1 VSTNLELWEKVC
13 KTDPKHTKE
22 VAFGRKF
29 TSVDAQYQIKN
40 ATIQW
45 GVFGITWGVKEEKFT
60 QIHLGEKDSVVDSS
74 TSYHY
79 CVYTAKLFYPEGET
93 EIHSDIEVIFS
104 SGKRIGDYNDD
115 WTKKVATDALT
126 KGLSK
131 LGFNSDVFEGR
142 FDDKYYVLEMNEN
155 FGNIPK
161 GKMPQRIT
169 PEKVKELQ
177 AEIDLRT
184 VDTEKLIEYT
194 NNKFGT
200 EVHYDYILRS
210 VKAKKVKENNN
221 EQS

>member
-1 VSTNLELWEKVC
+1 VSINLELWEKVC
-13 KTDPKHTKE
+13 KTDPKHTKD
-22 VAFGRKF
+22 VNFGKHHF

-45 GVFGITWGVKEEKFT
+45 GVFGIAWGVKEEKFN
-60 QIHLGEKDSVVDSS
+60 QVHLGEKDSVADSS
-74 TSYHY
+74 PSYHY
-79 CVYTAKLFYPEGET
+79 GIYTAKLYYPEGEM
-93 EIHSDIEVIFS
+93 EIHSDIEIIYS

-142 FDDKYYVLEMNEN
+142 FDDKYYVLEM
-155 FGNIPK
+155 
-161 GKMPQRIT
+161 IT

-200 EVHYDYILRS
+200 KYKALVELYEVHYDYILRS
-210 VKAKKVKENNN
+210 VKAKKVKE
-221 EQS
+221 